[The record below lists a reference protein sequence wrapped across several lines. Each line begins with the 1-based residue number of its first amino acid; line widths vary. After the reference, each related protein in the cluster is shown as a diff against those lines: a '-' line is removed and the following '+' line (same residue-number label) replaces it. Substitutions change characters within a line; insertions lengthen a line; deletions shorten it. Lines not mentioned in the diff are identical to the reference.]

1 MRIQATGENL
11 GLVGQEVMVL
21 TQANPTDQ
29 GKPPQQ
35 LELLQSLD
43 SAIERVVLS
52 RQHPITGLLPA
63 STAHTVHGNYGDAWV
78 RDCVY
83 SIQCVWGLAL
93 AHRRLHGGTTSRSW
107 ELEQRVLA
115 LMRGLLNSMMR
126 QAPKVERFKKTLHP
140 LDALHAK
147 YDTASGDTVV
157 PDNGWGHLQLDAT
170 SLFLLQLAQLT
181 RGGMTVVRS
190 RHEADFVQNLVYYVA
205 RAYRIPDYGI
215 WERGDKGNHGL
226 PERNASSIGMA
237 KAALEALEG
246 LDLFGSNGDGSVRVQ
261 IPQGSVVRLRRA
273 LQGLLPRE
281 SASKESDSACL
292 SIVGYPAWAIEDRDL
307 VTRTVER
314 IRRDLGG
321 PYGYKRFLRDGH
333 QTVVEDVSRLH
344 YERDELATFEGIE
357 SEWPLFLAYELITAC
372 CEERWDDA
380 RQWHARLKP
389 LAVEQNGEHLYPELY
404 VVPADRLDAERQ
416 QPGSQLRHAND
427 NVPLLWT
434 QSLTWLG
441 EMLLGGLLLP
451 EDLDPCGRRLPT
463 DLGTDQV
470 LVALIPATREHAQI
484 LRDQGIPVSEPA
496 GGAIRIQASTA
507 LRQHL
512 RPVGANAGLGLSGHP
527 PMRME
532 SAVTARFYR
541 KGDQTMAFPPS
552 VLEDDTFYLADD
564 PSQLVESVLNEL
576 HLLQRHWKGSGSPLL
591 LIPIGEAVFQRS
603 PDTVLA
609 LAERLS
615 EGEIDGIK
623 VQFAPLDALASQG
636 QWVDL
641 PTDHRRAG
649 HSETSDEPGIAAT
662 SLLQASTDL
671 GDLTAA
677 QEQELDDISAEEL
690 CERLWSSTSLREQA
704 EVLELLERQ
713 LGPKAQLQAPDR
725 SDVGLHS
732 LTEEIYRRGLQQQD
746 WSVVRRC
753 AGVLHLVHPQ
763 LEDALIDLLARQK
776 TVVVGR
782 NYSTESSLTAPVG
795 SGTIAS
801 LMRRT
806 CGRDARESSLQ
817 QELLLAVDGLARRQP
832 QLLKGTLTLQLGQL
846 LLLLTSEL
854 AAEGQCSQDEA
865 FEMLCSEPPH
875 AIGLRLRTVLADLE
889 HARASLQ
896 RKEQLHLSGSVKWA
910 VPAPQ
915 DEQPS
920 GGDWLQHRVRL
931 GSLQRVPKDFHAGI
945 WSLLEHC
952 RGLVIGDKLERRNRL
967 TSALLLEKTPGE
979 RNFAVQVEHLLGRIE
994 APEYRQLCSECLL
1007 SLMAFTDANPEVR
1020 FDDDIALDVVI
1031 GHAVRVG
1038 WSLSHPEL
1046 DPSQYAD
1053 HKAAAWDQFYRS
1065 SPARCRHWQIAA
1077 LRELAEQEGL
1087 V

>member
-1 MRIQATGENL
+1 
-11 GLVGQEVMVL
+11 MVL
-21 TQANPTDQ
+21 TQPIPTDDHADREQ
-29 GKPPQQ
+29 HDR
-35 LELLQSLD
+35 LLQID
-43 SAIERVVLS
+43 AAISRVVLS

-78 RDCVY
+78 RDCIY

-93 AHRRLHGGTTSRSW
+93 AHRRLHGQTTPRTW

-115 LMRGLLNSMMR
+115 LMRGVLNAMMR
-126 QAPKVERFKKTLHP
+126 QAHKVERFKTTLHP

-170 SLFLLQLAQLT
+170 ALFLLQLAQLT
-181 RGGMTVVRS
+181 RSGLTVVTS

-246 LDLFGSNGDGSVRVQ
+246 LDLFGNHGDGSLRVV
-261 IPQGSVVRLRRA
+261 IPQGSLVRLRRA

-281 SASKESDSACL
+281 SASKEADSACL
-292 SIVGYPAWAIEDRDL
+292 SVVGYPAWAVEDRQL
-307 VTRTVER
+307 IARTCQR

-321 PYGYKRFLRDGH
+321 AYGYKRFRRDGH

-357 SEWPLFLAYELITAC
+357 SEWPLFLAYELLTAC

-380 RQWHARLKP
+380 RHWHERLKP
-389 LAVEQNGEHLYPELY
+389 LAVEHNGEQLYPELY
-404 VVPADRLDAERQ
+404 VVPEETLEAERN
-416 QPGSQLRHAND
+416 QPGSQQRHAND

-434 QSLTWLG
+434 QSLAWLG
-441 EMLLGGLLLP
+441 DMLLTGLLTP
-451 EDLDPCGRRLPT
+451 DDLDPCGRRLPAMP
-463 DLGTDQV
+463 GADQV
-470 LVALIPATREHAQI
+470 LVALVAANPQQAQVM
-484 LRDQGIPVSEPA
+484 RDRGIPVTDPQTGTVRVQPSS
-496 GGAIRIQASTA
+496 G
-507 LRQHL
+507 LRQRL
-512 RPVGANAGLGLSGHP
+512 RPLGTNDDLGLSGSP

-532 SAVTARFYR
+532 SAETARFYR
-541 KGDQTMAFPPS
+541 QGEHQLAFSPA
-552 VLEDDTFYLADD
+552 VLEDDTFYLTDD
-564 PSQLVESVLNEL
+564 PSQLVEIVLNEL
-576 HLLQRHWKGSGSPLL
+576 HLLQRHWRGAGAPLL
-591 LIPIGEAVFQRS
+591 LIPIPEAVFQRA
-603 PDTVLA
+603 PDPVIA
-609 LAERLS
+609 LAEQLCK
-615 EGEIDGIK
+615 GVIDGIA
-623 VQFAPLDALASQG
+623 VQCAPLDELAQQG

-641 PTDHRRAG
+641 PDSTDA
-649 HSETSDEPGIAAT
+649 STLDSNSAEPAT
-662 SLLQASTDL
+662 DPTRLLRDSTDL
-671 GDLTAA
+671 ADLTAA
-677 QEQELDDISAEEL
+677 QEQELDDISVSEL
-690 CERLWSSTSLREQA
+690 CQRLWTSASLREQA
-704 EVLELLERQ
+704 EVVELLQRR
-713 LGPKAQLQAPDR
+713 LGEQPQLQGPGP
-725 SDVGLHS
+725 STIGLRV
-732 LTEEIYRRGLQQQD
+732 LAEEIYRRGLQQQD
-746 WSVVRRC
+746 WNVVRRC
-753 AGVLHLVHPQ
+753 AGVLGLVHPQ
-763 LEDALIDLLARQK
+763 LEDALIDLLAHQK

-782 NYSTESSLTAPVG
+782 NYTTDSSLSQPLG
-795 SGTIAS
+795 SRSIAS

-817 QELLLAVDGLARRQP
+817 QELLLALDGLARRQP

-854 AAEGQCSQDEA
+854 AAERCCSQDEA
-865 FEMLCSEPPH
+865 FEALCCEPPH
-875 AIGLRLRTVLADLE
+875 TMGLRLRAVLADLE

-896 RKEQLHLSGSVKWA
+896 RHEQLHLRGSVQWT
-910 VPAPQ
+910 VPAPL

-920 GGDWLQHRVRL
+920 GGDWLQHRIRL
-931 GSLQRVPKDFHAGI
+931 GSLQRVPQDFHAGI
-945 WSLLEHC
+945 WSLLQHC

-979 RNFAVQVEHLLGRIE
+979 RNFAIQVEHLLGRIH

-1007 SLMAFTDANPEVR
+1007 SLMAFTAANPDVH

-1038 WSLSHPEL
+1038 WELTHPDQ
-1046 DPSQYAD
+1046 DPSRYGD
-1053 HKAAAWDQFYRS
+1053 HKAAAWDHFYRS
-1065 SPARCRHWQIAA
+1065 SPAQCRQWQIAA

>member
-1 MRIQATGENL
+1 MQATGENL
-11 GLVGQEVMVL
+11 KPAGQEVMVL
-21 TQANPTDQ
+21 TQPIPTDRREPQ
-29 GKPPQQ
+29 QQ
-35 LELLQSLD
+35 LELLQGLD
-43 SAIERVVLS
+43 HAIERVVLS

-93 AHRRLHGGTTSRSW
+93 AHRRFHGRKTSRSW

-115 LMRGLLNSMMR
+115 LMRGVLNAMMR
-126 QAPKVERFKKTLHP
+126 QAHKVERFKKTLHP

-147 YDTASGDTVV
+147 YDTATGDTVV

-181 RGGMTVVRS
+181 SGGLTVVRS

-246 LDLFGSNGDGSVRVQ
+246 LDLFGANGDGSVRVQ

-292 SIVGYPAWAIEDRDL
+292 SVVGYPAWAIEDRDL
-307 VTRTVER
+307 VARTCER

-333 QTVVEDVSRLH
+333 QTVVEDISRLH

-357 SEWPLFLAYELITAC
+357 SEWPLFLAYELLTAC
-372 CEERWDDA
+372 CEERWDEA
-380 RQWHARLKP
+380 RQWHGRLKP
-389 LAVEQNGEHLYPELY
+389 LAVEQNGEWLYPELY
-404 VVPADRLDAERQ
+404 VVPADRLEAERL
-416 QPGSQLRHAND
+416 QPGSQERDAND

-441 EMLLGGLLLP
+441 EMLLAGLLEP
-451 EDLDPCGRRLPT
+451 EDLDPCGRRLPAC
-463 DLGTDQV
+463 LGADQV
-470 LVALIPATREHAQI
+470 LVALIPATTEQAQTLRE
-484 LRDQGIPVSEPA
+484 QGIPVTDPEESRV
-496 GGAIRIQASTA
+496 RIQSSAA
-507 LRQHL
+507 LKQHL
-512 RPVGANAGLGLSGHP
+512 NPVGANAGLGLSGHP

-541 KGDQTMAFPPS
+541 QGDQQMAFPPA

-564 PSQLVESVLNEL
+564 PSQLVETVLNEL
-576 HLLQRHWKGSGSPLL
+576 HLLKRHWRGAGAPLL
-591 LIPIGEAVFQRS
+591 LIPIAEAVFQRA
-603 PDTVLA
+603 PETVLA
-609 LAERLS
+609 LAERLRG
-615 EGEIDGIK
+615 GEIDGIK
-623 VQFAPLDALASQG
+623 VHCAPLDALASQG

-641 PTDHRRAG
+641 PTDQQRVG
-649 HSETSDEPGIAAT
+649 QIDTSGERGPDPT
-662 SLLQASTDL
+662 SLLQDSTDL

-677 QEQELDDISAEEL
+677 QEQELDDISSAEL
-690 CERLWSSTSLREQA
+690 CERLWASASLREQA
-704 EVLELLERQ
+704 EVLELLQRQ
-713 LGPKAQLQAPDR
+713 LGQNAQLQGPDHTHVDLR
-725 SDVGLHS
+725 A

-753 AGVLHLVHPQ
+753 AGVLQLVHPQ

-776 TVVVGR
+776 TVIVGR
-782 NYSTESSLTAPVG
+782 NYTADSSLSNPLG
-795 SGTIAS
+795 SGTIAN

-817 QELLLAVDGLARRQP
+817 QELLLALDGLARRQP
-832 QLLKGTLTLQLGQL
+832 HLLKGTLTLQLGQL

-854 AAEGQCSQDEA
+854 AAERQCSQDEA
-865 FEMLCSEPPH
+865 FEALCSEPPH
-875 AIGLRLRTVLADLE
+875 AIGMRLRAVLADLE

-896 RKEQLHLSGSVKWA
+896 RNEQLHLTGSVQWA

-920 GGDWLQHRVRL
+920 GGDWLQHRIRL

-945 WSLLEHC
+945 WSLLQHC

-979 RNFAVQVEHLLGRIE
+979 RNFAVQVEHLLGRIG

-1007 SLMAFTDANPEVR
+1007 SLMAFTAANPEVR

-1038 WSLSHPEL
+1038 WNLTHPEL
-1046 DPSQYAD
+1046 DPSHYAQ
-1053 HKAAAWDQFYRS
+1053 HKASAWEQFYRS

>member
-1 MRIQATGENL
+1 
-11 GLVGQEVMVL
+11 MVL
-21 TQANPTDQ
+21 TQPTPTDARSDQ
-29 GKPPQQ
+29 EQQ
-35 LELLQSLD
+35 DLLLRLD
-43 SAIERVVLS
+43 DAISRVVLS

-93 AHRRLHGGTTSRSW
+93 AHRRHYGQTTPRAW

-115 LMRGLLNSMMR
+115 LMRGVLNAMMR
-126 QAPKVERFKKTLHP
+126 QAHKVERFKTTLHP

-181 RGGMTVVRS
+181 RGGLTVVNS

-237 KAALEALEG
+237 KAALEALED
-246 LDLFGSNGDGSVRVQ
+246 LDLFGAHGDGSVRVV
-261 IPQGSVVRLRRA
+261 IPQGSLVRLRRA

-281 SASKESDSACL
+281 SASKEADSACL
-292 SIVGYPAWAIEDRDL
+292 SVVGYPAWAVEDPQL
-307 VTRTVER
+307 IARTCER
-314 IRRDLGG
+314 VRRDLGG

-333 QTVVEDVSRLH
+333 QTVVEDISRLH

-357 SEWPLFLAYELITAC
+357 SEWPLFLAYELLTAC

-380 RQWHARLKP
+380 RHWHERLKP
-389 LAVEQNGEHLYPELY
+389 LAVEQNGERLYPELY
-404 VVPADRLDAERQ
+404 VVPQEALEAERD
-416 QPGSQLRHAND
+416 QPGSQQRHAND

-434 QSLTWLG
+434 QSLSWLG
-441 EMLLGGLLLP
+441 EMLLAGLLVP
-451 EDLDPCGRRLPT
+451 DDLDPCGRRLPAMP
-463 DLGTDQV
+463 GADQV
-470 LVALIPATREHAQI
+470 LVALVPANAHQAQVM
-484 LRDQGIPVSEPA
+484 RDRGIPVTDPETGRVRVQPS
-496 GGAIRIQASTA
+496 AS
-507 LRQHL
+507 LRQRL
-512 RPVGANAGLGLSGHP
+512 RPLGANRGLGLSGYP

-541 KGDQTMAFPPS
+541 HGDHQLAFPPA
-552 VLEDDTFYLADD
+552 VLEDDIFYLTDD
-564 PSQLVESVLNEL
+564 PSQLVETVLNEL
-576 HLLQRHWKGSGSPLL
+576 HLLQRHWRGAGAPLL
-591 LIPIGEAVFQRS
+591 LIPIPEAVFDRA
-603 PDTVLA
+603 PDTVMA
-609 LAERLS
+609 LAEQLNH
-615 EGEIDGIK
+615 GVIDGID
-623 VQFAPLDALASQG
+623 VQCAPLDELAQQG

-641 PTDHRRAG
+641 PEATASPAVDGNSGETDIDPTR
-649 HSETSDEPGIAAT
+649 
-662 SLLQASTDL
+662 LLQASTDL
-671 GDLTAA
+671 ADLTAA
-677 QEQELDDISAEEL
+677 QEQELDDISVSEL
-690 CERLWSSTSLREQA
+690 CQRLWTSASLREQA
-704 EVLELLERQ
+704 EVLELLQHRLGGQPQ
-713 LGPKAQLQAPDR
+713 LKGPGGTTIGLQMLA
-725 SDVGLHS
+725 
-732 LTEEIYRRGLQQQD
+732 EEIYRRGLQQQD
-746 WSVVRRC
+746 WNVVRRC
-753 AGVLHLVHPQ
+753 AGVLGLVHPQ

-782 NYSTESSLTAPVG
+782 NYTTDSSLSQPLG
-795 SGTIAS
+795 SGSIAS
-801 LMRRT
+801 LIRRT
-806 CGRDARESSLQ
+806 CGPDARESSLQ
-817 QELLLAVDGLARRQP
+817 QELLLALDGLARRQP

-854 AAEGQCSQDEA
+854 AAERRCSQDEA
-865 FEMLCSEPPH
+865 FEALCCEPPH
-875 AIGLRLRTVLADLE
+875 TLGLRLRAVLADLE

-896 RKEQLHLSGSVKWA
+896 RHEQLHLSGSVQWT
-910 VPAPQ
+910 VPAPL

-920 GGDWLQHRVRL
+920 GGDWLQHRIRL

-945 WSLLEHC
+945 WSLLQHC

-979 RNFAVQVEHLLGRIE
+979 RNFATQVEHLLGRIN

-1007 SLMAFTDANPEVR
+1007 SLMAFTAANPEVQ

-1038 WSLSHPEL
+1038 WGLTHPEQ
-1046 DPSQYAD
+1046 DPARYGD
-1053 HKAAAWDQFYRS
+1053 HKAAAWDRFYRS
-1065 SPARCRHWQIAA
+1065 SPAQCREWQIVA